1 MRNQHVASAPEP
13 GRIAAGRR
21 ANPGMRDRLLI
32 LAAIAWL
39 YMSARFVWYLPGGD
53 AVRIPA
59 AIALLLIAE
68 YQQITSRWF
77 GTFVSPELPR
87 SVLIALGW
95 AFGALIILLPL
106 LVVRDFAGVVAFLI
120 TPPLADQIWTRPSIA
135 WVIGALAGA
144 VALVGT
150 WQGVRIPRVKTVR
163 ITPRGLPVAFNGYRI
178 VQLSD
183 LHASRLLPA
192 TWIARVVAKA
202 NALAPDLIVITGDL
216 ADGTPSARAA
226 DVAAYAT
233 LHARDGVLAIP
244 GNHEYYADYRGWMAA
259 YDRLGL
265 PMLANRRM
273 LITRGADSMAVAGLT
288 DRQSRG
294 FGEPPPDL
302 DAALAGIPPGVP
314 VILLDHQP
322 VNARANAAAGVGLQ
336 LSGHTH
342 GGQIPGIAV
351 ITRRANHGFISGLY
365 QVGTMQL
372 YVSNGTG
379 LWNGLILRLGHPS
392 EITELVL
399 HAPDPGH
406 AERVAARQGV
416 AAQPAA

>member
-1 MRNQHVASAPEP
+1 AS
-13 GRIAAGRR
+13 
-21 ANPGMRDRLLI
+21 
-32 LAAIAWL
+32 
-39 YMSARFVWYLPGGD
+39 
-53 AVRIPA
+53 
-59 AIALLLIAE
+59 
-68 YQQITSRWF
+68 
-77 GTFVSPELPR
+77 
-87 SVLIALGW
+87 
-95 AFGALIILLPL
+95 
-106 LVVRDFAGVVAFLI
+106 
-120 TPPLADQIWTRPSIA
+120 
-135 WVIGALAGA
+135 
-144 VALVGT
+144 
-150 WQGVRIPRVKTVR
+150 
-163 ITPRGLPVAFNGYRI
+163 
-178 VQLSD
+178 
-183 LHASRLLPA
+183 
-192 TWIARVVAKA
+192 
-202 NALAPDLIVITGDL
+202 
-216 ADGTPSARAA
+216 
-226 DVAAYAT
+226 YAT

-399 HAPDPGH
+399 YAPDPGH

>member
-1 MRNQHVASAPEP
+1 MKNQHVASAPEP

-21 ANPGMRDRLLI
+21 ANPGMRNRLLI
-32 LAAIAWL
+32 LAAVAWL
-39 YMSARFVWYLPGGD
+39 YMTARFVWYLPGGD
-53 AVRIPA
+53 AARIPA

-87 SVLIALGW
+87 PMLIALGY
-95 AFGALIILLPL
+95 AFGALFILLPL
-106 LVVRDFAGVVAFLI
+106 LLLRDVAGGIAYLVM
-120 TPPLADQIWTRPSIA
+120 PPLGNEIWTRPGIA
-135 WVIGALAGA
+135 RGIGVLAGA
-144 VALVGT
+144 AALVGT
-150 WQGVRIPRVKTVR
+150 WQGIRIPGIKAVHIR
-163 ITPRGLPVAFNGYRI
+163 IPGLPVAFNGYRI

-202 NALAPDLIVITGDL
+202 NALAPDLMVITGDL
-216 ADGTPSARAA
+216 ADGTPRARAA
-226 DVAAYAT
+226 DVAPYAT
-233 LHARDGVLAIP
+233 LHARDGLLAIP
-244 GNHEYYADYRGWMAA
+244 GNHEYYADYRDWMAA

-265 PMLANRRM
+265 PMLANRRV

-288 DRQSRG
+288 DRQSRV

-322 VNARANAAAGVGLQ
+322 AQRARQ
-336 LSGHTH
+336 R
-342 GGQIPGIAV
+342 GGG
-351 ITRRANHGFISGLY
+351 RRATAFRPHPRRPDSRNRDDHPTRQPRLH
-365 QVGTMQL
+365 
-372 YVSNGTG
+372 
-379 LWNGLILRLGHPS
+379 LRVVPGRHDAALCQQRHRSLERPDPAVGHPS